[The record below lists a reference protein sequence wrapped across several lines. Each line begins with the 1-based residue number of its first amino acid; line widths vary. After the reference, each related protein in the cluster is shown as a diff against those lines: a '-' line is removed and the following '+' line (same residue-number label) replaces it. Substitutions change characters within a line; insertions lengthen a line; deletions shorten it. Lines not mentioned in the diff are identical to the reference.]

1 MTVHTYKEI
10 TSKAQTIK
18 TNVEKTYVIG
28 LTLKWG
34 YYFAKAITTPN
45 KDITILTIKD
55 PSGPTG
61 TSISQQIVKADY
73 LDMAKRIV
81 AYVEKNK
88 QIPNYVTYKTYKISA
103 PLYTYIFAKIIVWMN
118 NNKNTYPNYVE
129 TNSKVFT
136 KPTETGNTVYDYF
149 VQKTGKKYTTIDDL
163 LEYVRKNFK
172 YEFYYDDHK
181 SNKQVTDSKAGN
193 CTDLLQWLW
202 NMAKAMGYDCKC
214 IHVQC
219 RVSGVGHVR
228 GQFKHS
234 KNTNG
239 KWINRDIAAV
249 ADGGSVTSLWCADGY
264 KLAENPSW
272 FMQNLNR

>member
-18 TNVEKTYVIG
+18 TNVEKTYAIG

-136 KPTETGNTVYDYF
+136 KPTESGNEVYDYF
-149 VQKTGKKYTTIDDL
+149 VKVFGSFDNTIDGAL
-163 LEYVRKNFK
+163 GKI
-172 YEFYYDDHK
+172 
-181 SNKQVTDSKAGN
+181 AG
-193 CTDLLQWLW
+193 
-202 NMAKAMGYDCKC
+202 KGYGYSTMMSTLTKP
-214 IHVQC
+214 
-219 RVSGVGHVR
+219 VS
-228 GQFKHS
+228 
-234 KNTNG
+234 T
-239 KWINRDIAAV
+239 
-249 ADGGSVTSLWCADGY
+249 
-264 KLAENPSW
+264 E
-272 FMQNLNR
+272 